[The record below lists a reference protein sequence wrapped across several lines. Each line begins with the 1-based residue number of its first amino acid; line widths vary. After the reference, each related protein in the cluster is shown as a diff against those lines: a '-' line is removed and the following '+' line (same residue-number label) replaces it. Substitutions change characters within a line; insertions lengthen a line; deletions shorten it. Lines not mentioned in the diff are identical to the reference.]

1 MARKRAH
8 ADRDKKP
15 KYPVERKELEPQL
28 EKFVRHFRATF
39 DGFGAAFA
47 AGFERAGEVWPE
59 ILARPEV
66 QARLRCFRAGIDT
79 PDRGRE
85 GLRDYLLARFNVDIS
100 SLIRIDPD
108 TGLASYDL
116 RRATPEQLAALDVEE
131 TVRFQNNKQTRIL
144 RIRPRDAKH
153 ILHAVLQSYGLYEP
167 DPNGGQDRLSQL
179 FQEISKKG
187 SAAPIATAK
196 DCGPE

>member
-1 MARKRAH
+1 MARKRAN
-8 ADRDKKP
+8 ADMDNEPR
-15 KYPVERKELEPQL
+15 YPVERKELEPQL
-28 EKFVRHFRATF
+28 EKFVRHYRTTY
-39 DGFGAAFA
+39 DGFDAAFA

-85 GLRDYLLARFNVDIS
+85 GLRDYLFARLNVDIS
-100 SLIRIDPD
+100 PLIRIDPD

-167 DPNGGQDRLSQL
+167 DSNGGLDSMSLALR
-179 FQEISKKG
+179 EISKQG
-187 SAAPIATAK
+187 SPFPIATAK
-196 DCGPE
+196 NGSPE

>member
-1 MARKRAH
+1 MARKRAN
-8 ADRDKKP
+8 ADLNKKP
-15 KYPVERKELEPQL
+15 RYPVEREELEPQL
-28 EKFVRHFRATF
+28 EKFVRHYRATY
-39 DGFGAAFA
+39 DGFDAAFA
-47 AGFERAGEVWPE
+47 AGFERAEEVWPE
-59 ILARPEV
+59 ILARPDV

-100 SLIRIDPD
+100 PLIRIDPD

-116 RRATPEQLAALDVEE
+116 RRATPEQLAALEIEE

-144 RIRPRDAKH
+144 RIRPRDNKH

-167 DPNGGQDRLSQL
+167 DPNGGQDSLSL
-179 FQEISKKG
+179 ALVAISKKG
-187 SAAPIATAK
+187 SPAPIATAK
-196 DCGPE
+196 DCGPQ